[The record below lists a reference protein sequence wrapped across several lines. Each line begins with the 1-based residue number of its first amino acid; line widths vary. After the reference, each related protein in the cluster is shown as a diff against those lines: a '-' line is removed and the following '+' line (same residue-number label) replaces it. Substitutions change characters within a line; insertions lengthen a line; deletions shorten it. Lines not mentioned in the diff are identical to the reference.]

1 MKFPRRKRLH
11 RNPFDATAYA
21 GVFFL
26 LVIFVSLGS
35 RLYTPGVKI
44 VLPAGDNLPGTDQ
57 PTIAVAMDQG
67 GQYYFQNQIIEER
80 ALQTQFTN
88 AATLATEPLV
98 LVIYA
103 DQNVKHADLI
113 HLALLARDAGIP
125 DALLATQSR
134 IIGKPTR
141 P

>member
-26 LVIFVSLGS
+26 LVLFVALGS

-44 VLPAGDNLPGTDQ
+44 ILPTGENLPGTDRA
-57 PTIAVAMDQG
+57 TISVAVDQG
-67 GQYYFQNQIIEER
+67 GRYYFQNQIIEES
-80 ALQTQFTN
+80 ALQIQFTN
-88 AATLATEPLV
+88 AASQATEPLV

-103 DQNVKHADLI
+103 DQSVKHADLI
-113 HLALLARDAGIP
+113 HLALLAHEAGIS
-125 DALLATQSR
+125 DALLATQPRTLSA
-134 IIGKPTR
+134 TAR